1 MLYVTVSF
9 SIKYRV
15 AKKLSFT
22 ELMCPFSQIR
32 YTEQIN
38 VLIVLMQVQYTHSL
52 DDK

>member
-9 SIKYRV
+9 LIKYRV

-22 ELMCPFSQIR
+22 ELMCPQIR
-32 YTEQIN
+32 YTGQIN